1 MINLNKLKLKEISA
15 EQVRSEYLHY
25 ESSSSEYRYQ
35 MAEDHEF
42 FLGSQLTKNQKNYLL
57 SVGQPPEANNKIRPA
72 VEQVLAN
79 IASTAPEWDVHSV
92 GKTDNDVAYV
102 FNQLLD
108 KIWYDSDADVH
119 FRQACK
125 DFIVKG
131 IAYMYIYPDYQ
142 GDGGLGTI
150 KVKRMPPESI
160 FVDPNSTMPDF
171 SDASSIIY
179 SDIHTKEHLKILF
192 PQYASLI
199 DDALEETDINEKT
212 TGKYN
217 RDLKETRADI
227 SQDYQPKCRK
237 FCYFTKVSIPKV
249 LILDTNTGMTQTYDK
264 KQYEELLK
272 DEQYE
277 EFIKQGII
285 TEQLTYETGIREIF
299 SVGDTILYDEVLPI
313 SEYPIAVACNEH
325 AGSPYP
331 SGDVRHAKTPQRM
344 LNRTEA
350 LLISHTNATT
360 NFKLVYEDGAIDASE
375 IQKWH
380 IPNAIIRA
388 NPGSLASGKIK
399 EFAPPSVSSQLYVE
413 KQRYEVDI
421 ETVFGA
427 YKFLQGSG
435 QGAPGTV
442 GEAQIMDES
451 SARKQNWKILPIYDM
466 LTKSA
471 KVITEWMPLVY
482 DQQRTLRIINPVG
495 DESEVTLNMP
505 VIDDKTGAV
514 MKMYDMQ
521 TARFDVRVVVGSTR
535 SKSPMAELQK
545 DLTLLGAGIYD
556 KTQVIMNLKGDI
568 NKASLMQRQSEILQ
582 LQTQLAQAQEELKR
596 MRGDLQTRE
605 REVFHANMRAEIS
618 EATKPVSEAVSKIKS
633 NAKLEEARQRD
644 KTRMVGEQLS
654 SLSNS
659 VNSETEA
666 SLASG

>member
-1 MINLNKLKLKEISA
+1 MINLNKLELKEISA
-15 EQVRSEYLHY
+15 EQIRSEYLHY

-150 KVKRMPPESI
+150 KIKRMPPESI

>member
-15 EQVRSEYLHY
+15 EQIRSEYLHY

-150 KVKRMPPESI
+150 KIKRMPPESI

-277 EFIKQGII
+277 EFLEQGII

>member
-15 EQVRSEYLHY
+15 EQIRSEYLHY

-150 KVKRMPPESI
+150 KIKRMPPESI

-277 EFIKQGII
+277 EFLKQGII

-666 SLASG
+666 SLANG

>member
-15 EQVRSEYLHY
+15 EQIRSEYLHY

-150 KVKRMPPESI
+150 KIKRMPPESI

-199 DDALEETDINEKT
+199 DDALEETGINEKT

-277 EFIKQGII
+277 EFLKQGII

-545 DLTLLGAGIYD
+545 DLTLLSAGIYD

>member
-15 EQVRSEYLHY
+15 EQIRSEYLHY

-277 EFIKQGII
+277 EFLKQGII

-313 SEYPIAVACNEH
+313 SEYPITVACNEH

-659 VNSETEA
+659 INSETEA

>member
-15 EQVRSEYLHY
+15 EQIRSEYLHY

-150 KVKRMPPESI
+150 KIKRMPPESI

-277 EFIKQGII
+277 EFLEQGII

-596 MRGDLQTRE
+596 MKGDLQTRE

>member
-1 MINLNKLKLKEISA
+1 
-15 EQVRSEYLHY
+15 
-25 ESSSSEYRYQ
+25 

-150 KVKRMPPESI
+150 KIKRMPPESI

-264 KQYEELLK
+264 KQYEEILK

-277 EFIKQGII
+277 EFLEQGII

-313 SEYPIAVACNEH
+313 SEYPIAVACNDH

-596 MRGDLQTRE
+596 MKGDLQTRE